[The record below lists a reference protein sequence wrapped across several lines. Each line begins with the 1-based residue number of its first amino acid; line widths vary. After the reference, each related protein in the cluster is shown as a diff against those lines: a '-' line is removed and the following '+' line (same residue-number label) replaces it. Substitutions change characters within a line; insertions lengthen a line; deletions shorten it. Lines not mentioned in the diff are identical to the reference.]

1 MPIAMKTDRQ
11 KPPDGGGF
19 SQDTATAMGRLRS
32 ALGALIEA
40 IPQPIN
46 KAADLHRTLG
56 VDPKLGW
63 QVFKVVNAEDT
74 AGAGINVPKRVS
86 MQRFLKAAAGC
97 GVPADVIDHTSTAFN
112 EFEDLVSEH
121 AGDRAS
127 FESMVSAIGDQDN
140 RAQIDLN
147 HRRAAFRSNSH
158 IWGVQ
163 AKTRLACFIFQ
174 PSPSNSEQKDHAL
187 IRGFVGL
194 RRLRREGSWV
204 VTQTK
209 MTNVDGTDLEA
220 PNSEPLDPSAEVAH
234 GVSLLEKFCSQP
246 IPKFRGVQGKLGY
259 FNTELEGNS
268 VGNQSVITCMIGDVW
283 RNVFGYYRD
292 ERNNHQLSHVM
303 VHTPCKVLIQDVLV
317 REGMFDSTLPEVLIY
332 GDHRGVDPHP
342 EGRDC
347 DLLTMHASVKHL
359 GKGPL
364 VVHTPDVPR
373 YTEMLEYAF
382 DRLGWDGDKF
392 DVYRCRVEYPVMPS
406 SVVIRFE
413 LPEKP

>member
-1 MPIAMKTDRQ
+1 MVTDSH
-11 KPPDGGGF
+11 KPAASGGF
-19 SQDTATAMGRLRS
+19 VQATAAAMSRLRL
-32 ALGALIEA
+32 ALGELIEA

-46 KAADLHRTLG
+46 KAADVHRALG

-63 QVFKVVNAEDT
+63 QVFKVVNAVNT
-74 AGAGINVPKRVS
+74 AGAGVNVPKRVS
-86 MQRFLKAAAGC
+86 MQRLLKAAAGC
-97 GVPADVIDHTSTAFN
+97 GVPAHVIDHTAAAFD
-112 EFEDLVSEH
+112 EFENLVTEH

-127 FESMVSAIGDQDN
+127 FESMVSAVGDQDDC
-140 RAQIDLN
+140 AQIDLN
-147 HRRAAFRSNSH
+147 HRKAAFRSNSH

-163 AKTRLACFIFQ
+163 ATARLACFIYQ
-174 PSPSNSEQKDHAL
+174 PSPSHPGQQDL
-187 IRGFVGL
+187 GGIRGFVGL

-209 MTNVDGTDLEA
+209 MTDADGTDREA
-220 PNSEPLDPSAEVAH
+220 PNREALDPSAEVAH

-246 IPKFRGVQGKLGY
+246 LPRFRAVPGKLGY
-259 FNTELEGNS
+259 VNTELEGDS
-268 VGNQSVITCMIGDVW
+268 VGNQSATTCMIGDVW
-283 RNVFGYYRD
+283 RGVFGYYRD
-292 ERNNHQLSHVM
+292 ERNKHSLSHAL
-303 VHTPCKVLIQDVLV
+303 VHTPCKVLIHDVLV
-317 REGMFDSTLPEVLIY
+317 REGMYGSSIPEVLIY

-347 DLLTMHASVKHL
+347 DLLAMHASVSHL

-373 YTEMLEYAF
+373 YVQMLEYAF
-382 DRLGWDGDKF
+382 DRLGWDGEKF

-406 SVVIRFE
+406 SVVVRFD

>member
-1 MPIAMKTDRQ
+1 MLSTMATDGQ
-11 KPPDGGGF
+11 KPPGGGGF
-19 SQDTATAMGRLRS
+19 AQATATAMSRLRL
-32 ALGALIEA
+32 ALGELIAA

-46 KAADLHRTLG
+46 KAADLHRALG

-63 QVFKVVNAEDT
+63 QVFKVVNAVNT
-74 AGAGINVPKRVS
+74 VGAGVNVPKRVS
-86 MQRFLKAAAGC
+86 MQRLLKAAAGR
-97 GVPADVIDHTSTAFN
+97 GVPAHVIDHTSAAFD
-112 EFEDLVSEH
+112 EFENLVTEH

-127 FESMVSAIGDQDN
+127 FESMVSAVGDRDDSA
-140 RAQIDLN
+140 RIDLN

-163 AKTRLACFIFQ
+163 ATARLACFIYQ
-174 PSPSNSEQKDHAL
+174 PSPSDPGQQDHAG

-204 VTQTK
+204 VAQTR
-209 MTNVDGTDLEA
+209 MTDGDGTVIEA
-220 PNSEPLDPSAEVAH
+220 PNREPLDPSAEVDH

-246 IPKFRGVQGKLGY
+246 LPRFRAVPGKLGY
-259 FNTELEGNS
+259 DNIELVGES
-268 VGNQSVITCMIGDVW
+268 VGNESATTCMIGDVW

-292 ERNNHQLSHVM
+292 ERNRHQVSYAPVR
-303 VHTPCKVLIQDVLV
+303 TPCKVLIHDVLV
-317 REGMFDSTLPEVLIY
+317 REGMYGSSIPEVLIY

-347 DLLTMHASVKHL
+347 DLLAMHASVRHL

-364 VVHTPDVPR
+364 VVHTPEVPR

-382 DRLGWDGDKF
+382 DRLGWEGEKF

-406 SVVIRFE
+406 SVVVRFE